1 MRGTLLNT
9 ATVAAGGIIGM
20 IVGKNLPPDYQTVA
34 ITGLG
39 LVTVGLG
46 IKQFLGTKNLIVVA
60 VSLVLGGLLGQLLQ
74 LQHGIDLFADWAK
87 HTFAG
92 DGTARFQET
101 IITLSVLY
109 CVGPMTLL
117 GCMQDALEKK
127 IDLLA
132 IKSTLDGI
140 VALFFAASLGKDAVA
155 VLIVAGVVLII
166 QSMITMLARQLKPL
180 AENEEMMNETSATGG
195 LMLVA
200 IGLGLLELKKI
211 PTATYVPA
219 LFITP
224 LIIWIIQKRQRMQPK
239 PDLPIA

>member
-1 MRGTLLNT
+1 MI
-9 ATVAAGGIIGM
+9 AG
-20 IVGKNLPPDYQTVA
+20 KSLPPEYQTVA
-34 ITGLG
+34 ITALG
-39 LVTVGLG
+39 LVTVGIG

-60 VSLVLGGLLGQLLQ
+60 IALVLGGLLGQLLQ
-74 LQHGIDLFADWAK
+74 IQHGIDLFADWAK

-92 DGTARFQET
+92 EGTARFQET

-140 VALFFAASLGKDAVA
+140 VALFFAASLGKDGAAVLVVA
-155 VLIVAGVVLII
+155 GIVLIVQGII
-166 QSMITMLARQLKPL
+166 TLLARQLKPL
-180 AENEEMMNETSATGG
+180 ADNEEMMNEASATGG
-195 LMLVA
+195 LMLMA

-211 PTATYVPA
+211 PTATYIPA
-219 LFITP
+219 LAITP
-224 LIIWIIQKRQRMQPK
+224 LIVGFLQRRNRSKLAPGV
-239 PDLPIA
+239 PSE